1 MWVGI
6 WALTVQTRVRASRR
20 GGAKDRNNIKGRNLK
35 NIGACVKPHTPETRW
50 RTETNR
56 DTLELM
62 GVLLIDGHY
71 YLYRSF
77 FAIRGLTNSSGQ
89 PTNAIYGFLKAL
101 RKMVADLRPD
111 LGAVIWDQGLPDRRT
126 ALQIAY
132 KQQRPEMPS
141 EMRVQEAWLQAH
153 LPLTGFAS
161 LSAPQTEADD
171 LIASYARK
179 AVEADHH
186 VVIAT
191 NDKDILQLTSDQ
203 IAIYTTAKADAG
215 TSGFALLRPAEI
227 KEKWGVEPAQIPEV
241 LALAGDSSDNIPG
254 VPGIGEKTAVQLIR
268 VYQSVDNL
276 LENLHTVEPEKLRR
290 KLRDAI
296 QLIQINRRMMALEDD
311 LPLPKPLSQLQINPQ
326 YKPLLAALE
335 ACEFKSLLKEIEAEA
350 SRSQTAQQGQLL

>member
-1 MWVGI
+1 MAPSFGI
-6 WALTVQTRVRASRR
+6 KACLTAVRR
-20 GGAKDRNNIKGRNLK
+20 
-35 NIGACVKPHTPETRW
+35 
-50 RTETNR
+50 
-56 DTLELM
+56 
-62 GVLLIDGHY
+62 
-71 YLYRSF
+71 
-77 FAIRGLTNSSGQ
+77 
-89 PTNAIYGFLKAL
+89 
-101 RKMVADLRPD
+101 
-111 LGAVIWDQGLPDRRT
+111 
-126 ALQIAY
+126 LQIAY

-141 EMRVQEAWLQAH
+141 EMRVQEAWLQTH

-161 LSAPQTEADD
+161 LSAPRTEADD

-179 AVEADHH
+179 AVEADHQ

-191 NDKDILQLTSDQ
+191 NDKDILQLTSEQ
-203 IAIYTTAKADAG
+203 IAIYTTAKADVG
-215 TSGFALLRPAEI
+215 TSGFALLRPTEI

-311 LPLPKPLSQLQINPQ
+311 LPLPKPLSELQINPQ